1 MSVKIIEIDKY
12 NNNRRLDNYLISIF
26 KNIPKSKI
34 YKIIRKGEV
43 RINSKRAKA
52 KTKIKTG
59 DLIRIPPMIEDY
71 EKLDKKIP
79 THYMDMLEKRIVF
92 ENKNYIIID
101 KPSGIAVHSGTKNPL
116 TVIEIMRSLLNSE
129 LDLCHRIDK
138 ETSGCL
144 VLSKNKLANRYFNK
158 ISIANKIEKKY
169 LAILKG
175 HLKSKIKLNDSIKS
189 KSTGKKKSY
198 ISDAGK
204 DSISFFKPIKRLT
217 KSTLVEIEIFTGRT
231 HQIRLQSSNI
241 NHPVINDNKYGDHK
255 FNKLNLINNIKRMA
269 LHSYKLNFKDEGGIL
284 IDIKI
289 EPDDDFMKL
298 VESY

>member
-1 MSVKIIEIDKY
+1 MSVKNIEIDKH

-59 DLIRIPPMIEDY
+59 DLIRIPPITEDDV
-71 EKLDKKIP
+71 KLDKKIP
-79 THYMDMLEKRIVF
+79 THYMDLLEKRIVF

-101 KPSGIAVHSGTKNPL
+101 KPSGIAVHSGTKNSI

-175 HLKSKIKLNDSIKS
+175 HLLS
-189 KSTGKKKSY
+189 
-198 ISDAGK
+198 
-204 DSISFFKPIKRLT
+204 
-217 KSTLVEIEIFTGRT
+217 
-231 HQIRLQSSNI
+231 
-241 NHPVINDNKYGDHK
+241 
-255 FNKLNLINNIKRMA
+255 LIHI
-269 LHSYKLNFKDEGGIL
+269 
-284 IDIKI
+284 
-289 EPDDDFMKL
+289 
-298 VESY
+298 